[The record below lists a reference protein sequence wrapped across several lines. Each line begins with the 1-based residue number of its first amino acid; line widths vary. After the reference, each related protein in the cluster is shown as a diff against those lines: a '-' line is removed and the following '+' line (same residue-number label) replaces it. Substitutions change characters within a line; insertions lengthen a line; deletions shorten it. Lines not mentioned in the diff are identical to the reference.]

1 MPIRIYD
8 NMCPGSVPGKGCGL
22 GGDLTFPVFRGEIVR
37 WGDDSNGKGQSAY
50 GKKVLIPRDEK
61 VCLGRD
67 AALQEHVVFRVTAN
81 LQALFRMNQTG
92 IRYDRRDA
100 CDESH
105 ELAVVDLPSF
115 REDGWDFPV
124 FL

>member
-1 MPIRIYD
+1 
-8 NMCPGSVPGKGCGL
+8 VPGQGYGL
-22 GGDLTFPVFRGEIVR
+22 GGELTFPVLRGEIVR
-37 WGDDSNGKGQSAY
+37 RGDDSDGKRQSAY
-50 GKKVLIPRDEK
+50 GKKVEIPSDEK
-61 VCLGRD
+61 VRLGRE

-81 LQALFRMNQTG
+81 LQAFFRMNQPG
-92 IRYDRRDA
+92 IRHDRRDA

-115 REDGWDFPV
+115 REDGGNFPV